1 VLIKPLSSSRYGNVV
16 DILDE
21 MNISEV
27 KKYTLAEINAFEKSE
42 IVKVKEPDN
51 IIDGPEK

>member
-1 VLIKPLSSSRYGNVV
+1 
-16 DILDE
+16 

-27 KKYTLAEINAFEKSE
+27 KKYTLAEINAFEKEE
-42 IVKVKEPDN
+42 IVKVKEPEN